1 MTIQKKTIFY
11 IFYFFLILLIFEI
24 ILRTAFPNMLYSSK
38 NYIYKE
44 HERYGWTL
52 KENLNYKYYNRYSIK
67 PTIVNTNEDGFR
79 IIKDNE
85 LQKGTIFFLGDS
97 VTLGLDVS
105 GDKIFPSIVSNELN
119 YKGFNFGINGFSTD
133 QSYLIL
139 KDYIEKYKPEHVIY
153 TFVYNDLEYNFKNYI
168 GDDVKTGKPILDN
181 NLEFV
186 KKKFYQIGK
195 TSKSEKVSLFLN
207 SNFASYRLFALM
219 REYTKFY
226 KQQKSLKFYED
237 YAKDY
242 QMNSKIKKKELE
254 FLFKILNK
262 MKNLCEEN
270 NSQFYVV
277 KAFSLDSA
285 KYATIKK
292 KPSTFF
298 QYENY
303 NNYINMKSKENNIN
317 LVGVDNF
324 ENLDLNKNNFFF
336 NFRDIIYDGHY
347 NELGHAYMAK
357 TILSAINK

>member
-292 KPSTFF
+292 
-298 QYENY
+298 
-303 NNYINMKSKENNIN
+303 
-317 LVGVDNF
+317 
-324 ENLDLNKNNFFF
+324 
-336 NFRDIIYDGHY
+336 
-347 NELGHAYMAK
+347 
-357 TILSAINK
+357 